1 MVYTPTGPFSNGLA
15 PGLSSTFFNNIE
27 AWIAIV
33 DNSPGTVLNGSTAG
47 TATLYQPFQGVFK
60 LVIVKEIG
68 FRNGGGSTQTLAI
81 PTPFTAT
88 VLCFTGGTGPFQ
100 LLGGGSAR
108 TMQQITGLNAGA
120 DNSVSSQTTIRQ
132 NWWCHEASLSVDT
145 ISFTSGDSSTHNGQ
159 IVLLG
164 I

>member
-1 MVYTPTGPFSNGLA
+1 MQYTPTGPFSNGIA

-68 FRNGGGSTQTLAI
+68 FRNGGGSTPTLAI
-81 PTPFTAT
+81 PKPFTAT
-88 VLCFTGGTGPFQ
+88 ALWFQ
-100 LLGGGSAR
+100 CGAEALSLLAR
-108 TMQQITGLNAGA
+108 
-120 DNSVSSQTTIRQ
+120 
-132 NWWCHEASLSVDT
+132 
-145 ISFTSGDSSTHNGQ
+145 
-159 IVLLG
+159 
-164 I
+164 